1 MSFPERL
8 RPRRASAII
17 APWLFSWLAMHAA
30 TTPLAAQER
39 EVVSGEV
46 TCESCRITL
55 DTVATIGGLNGPGLH
70 VVFRYSRVAVD
81 RRGRIIVSD
90 IRQPEFSVFEA
101 DGTFLRTVGRLG
113 EAPGEYYHIDW
124 VNVGPRYIHVFDHRR
139 GRTMLDY
146 DFNVVRTDRYRGQ
159 PITTFVMDSDDV
171 VFSADVP
178 TPTAVGYRFHVLT
191 TSGEMRSFGG
201 AGGVYSGP
209 SSTSY
214 KLTGDGGNTVWT
226 IRADAN
232 TLNRWSLESTPR
244 LTKEFQRRVKAFD
257 DDAPD
262 GNTFPS
268 SRNRGLMLDAK
279 GLWLVW
285 TTPDP
290 NWTQRSSAGSPS
302 AEAPLRLQHDGWVDL
317 IDPET
322 GLTIAR
328 RRNDGYL
335 LGFAQ
340 GSRYVV
346 GYHET
351 DEGVPYLYLLEPR
364 LSVSGG

>member
-1 MSFPERL
+1 MM
-8 RPRRASAII
+8 I
-17 APWLFSWLAMHAA
+17 APCLLALLGLHAA
-30 TTPLAAQER
+30 LPPLPAQER
-39 EVVSGEV
+39 QLVSGEV
-46 TCESCRITL
+46 TCATCRITL
-55 DTVATIGGLNGPGLH
+55 DTVATIGGLDGPGLH
-70 VVFRYSRVAVD
+70 VVFRFSRVAVD
-81 RRGRIIVSD
+81 RLDRIIVSD

-101 DGTFLRTVGRLG
+101 DGTFLRTVGRMG
-113 EAPGEYYHIDW
+113 EGPGEYRHIDW

-139 GRTMLDY
+139 GRTVLDY
-146 DFNVVRTDRYRGQ
+146 DFDVVRIDQYPGQ
-159 PITTFVMDSDDV
+159 PIDTFVMDSDDV
-171 VFSADVP
+171 VLSADVP

-191 TSGEMRSFGG
+191 PSGEMKSFGDE
-201 AGGVYSGP
+201 GGVYRGP

-214 KLTGDGGNTVWT
+214 KLAGDGGDTVWT

-232 TLNRWSLESTPR
+232 ILSRWSMESGPR
-244 LTKEFQRRVKAFD
+244 LTGEFQRRVKAFD

-268 SRNRGLMLDAK
+268 SRNRGLMLDPD

-290 NWTQRSSAGSPS
+290 DWTRRNPAGTPS
-302 AEAPLRLQHDGWVDL
+302 ATVPPRLEHDGWVDL

-328 RRNDGYL
+328 RHTDGYL
-335 LGFAQ
+335 LGFAK

-346 GYHET
+346 AYHET
-351 DEGVPYLYLLEPR
+351 DEGVPYLHLLEPR
-364 LSVSGG
+364 LSVPPR